1 MNYPLRLLISTPTPT
16 STTTTATVKTTTK
29 VFSDQ
34 CFAAFQA
41 DANMAP
47 KKKMR
52 RSAKTLNSSLD
63 NKESRPKK
71 TVHFGEEVVVEVE
84 EETNDFPS
92 IDFFIFNDNTTE
104 EEQNCDSET
113 EEEEEEEP
121 DEAIDTTAAETSDD
135 LQQLYAEYRLE
146 VEQLVRCSAAM
157 GNEKRILTL
166 ERLVADLLEHNQTL
180 VTSLAEVREES
191 ARRVAAMQH
200 RLVGSAG
207 RTEEVMLALASH
219 ELLLK
224 KFVGEHCCACCAC
237 DLRLM
242 QFRLCHR
249 ERCEDGEH
257 LFEEEDEDGYEA
269 LSFGQCRTLKNQGPR
284 QWNSILH
291 NTSAWFDSRRRSTNR
306 KRLLPMEDSCAH
318 NLPSQLRFTSFVD
331 QIDDRLETLEAEND
345 EVRRENELLR
355 ELNSLLSGRNGPP
368 LTISSH
374 RGESNRLPFTYRVE
388 GVGGDGG
395 GSVASSSS
403 STSSSSSYANGNGYT
418 KKEKPLP
425 PIHHHHP
432 HHPHQDHQDHHHH
445 LPTLL
450 HDDTESEVEE
460 TTTAQ
465 LSEHLITFLGEC
477 SQRNRALAAEDDS
490 FGNYLHDSLDL
501 RDGCG
506 LFGSLIGSDHG
517 GSRSDSLNSS
527 SHGRTTDN
535 DSGLCSTDLIQT
547 SQTDMNSLMT
557 HASSDGEDEIEEL
570 LRSHSTAERLVPKLY
585 SKLLY
590 YLVQRNML
598 LRQFQQENR
607 ARQKCKEELSTLA
620 DCVAAGLKDIE
631 LNTAVIKQIQL
642 QSDPTTTPHFSTF

>member
-1 MNYPLRLLISTPTPT
+1 M
-16 STTTTATVKTTTK
+16 
-29 VFSDQ
+29 
-34 CFAAFQA
+34 
-41 DANMAP
+41 
-47 KKKMR
+47 
-52 RSAKTLNSSLD
+52 
-63 NKESRPKK
+63 
-71 TVHFGEEVVVEVE
+71 
-84 EETNDFPS
+84 
-92 IDFFIFNDNTTE
+92 
-104 EEQNCDSET
+104 
-113 EEEEEEEP
+113 
-121 DEAIDTTAAETSDD
+121 
-135 LQQLYAEYRLE
+135 
-146 VEQLVRCSAAM
+146 
-157 GNEKRILTL
+157 
-166 ERLVADLLEHNQTL
+166 ADLLEHNQTL

-257 LFEEEDEDGYEA
+257 LLEGEEEEEDGYEA

-318 NLPSQLRFTSFVD
+318 NLPSQLRFTCFVD

-374 RGESNRLPFTYRVE
+374 RVESNRLPFTYRVE
-388 GVGGDGG
+388 GVGGGG

-403 STSSSSSYANGNGYT
+403 STSSSSSYANGNRYT

-425 PIHHHHP
+425 PIHHHH
-432 HHPHQDHQDHHHH
+432 HHHLHQDHQDNYHHH

-460 TTTAQ
+460 ATTAQ

-477 SQRNRALAAEDDS
+477 SQRNRVLAAEDDS

-506 LFGSLIGSDHG
+506 LFGSLSSDHG

-570 LRSHSTAERLVPKLY
+570 LRSVIAESTAAANNKKTTRIRKEPGNTAADYHQTQNSNLNSSSSSTAERLVPKLY